1 MNMLH
6 VILLE
11 NDNIIVHKS
20 DAKYDYEIMNECI
33 ENYEFAKINKPVLFL
48 ERIPITENL
57 DIDECVKHY
66 MQYYGFEHVRGGS
79 YMNVSNEQYHE
90 LMKEFSKKDA
100 ALLLDDLKYFVH
112 ENTRYT
118 IDRTIINSIQW
129 LMDAIQIKYNIYK
142 YNETYPNTMIQPIT
156 LFFSEHGVNE
166 YKNLMI
172 ALNAIC
178 KKNVNPKMECKYPDY
193 IKNPSVFFESLFFS
207 NEEIPS
213 DDMTIAKSVCDYF
226 EYLTYC
232 IINKYEE
239 LEFDLSN
246 NSDNL

>member
-11 NDNIIVHKS
+11 NDNVILHKS
-20 DAKYDYEIMNECI
+20 SAKYDYEIMNECI
-33 ENYEFAKINKPVLFL
+33 ENYEFAKKNKPVLFL

-79 YMNVSNEQYHE
+79 YTSVSNEQYHE
-90 LMKEFSKKDA
+90 LMKEFSNKDA
-100 ALLLDDLKYFVH
+100 TILLDDLKYFVH

-129 LMDAIQIKYNIYK
+129 LIDSIQIKYNIYK

-156 LFFSEHGVNE
+156 LFFSEDGVKE
-166 YKNLMI
+166 YRSLMI
-172 ALNAIC
+172 ALNAIY
-178 KKNVNPKMECKYPDY
+178 KKNVNPKMASTYPDY
-193 IKNPSVFFESLFFS
+193 IENPSVFFDSLFFS
-207 NEEIPS
+207 NEEIPY
-213 DDMTIAKSVCDYF
+213 DHVAIAKSVCDYF